1 MSTSTT
7 GIAGKSDFKPVLWTP
22 GDWNAFFGF
31 GTNILVNMLVLT
43 GLLRFVLKM
52 PDTLVFGRILPALG
66 LMMCL
71 STFYYAWLAYRLA
84 QKTGRSDVCALP
96 SGVSVPHMFIVTF
109 VIMLPVTLKTG
120 DAMKGWSA
128 GLVWVF
134 FQSFILMIGGFIAP
148 YIRKITPR
156 AALLG
161 TLAGVSV
168 TFISMRPALE
178 MYMTP
183 QIGLVCF
190 AIIMA
195 SWFGG
200 VKYFKGIPAGLVA
213 IAAGMIIAWGSN
225 LFGLGLGGLSVK
237 GVGDAFASFGFS
249 VPIPAVGQVFSG
261 FEFLGVILVTAIP
274 FGIYDLVEAMDN
286 VESAEAA
293 GDEYPTTRVLT
304 ADGVVSLIGC
314 LMGNP
319 FINAVY
325 IGHPG
330 WKAMGG
336 RIGYSAATGI
346 MVVVLAWFGII
357 SVLLALVPVVAIS
370 PILLYIGMLIGAQAF
385 QTTPIKHAPAIVLA
399 LTPHLAAWAKLQ
411 IDTMLGSTLNAAQS
425 VGGLAADKVGE
436 VKAAAIAALPQQGVL
451 YHGLEVMGGGS
462 ILAGLVLGAIGVFVI
477 EREFMKAAAFAFSGA
492 VLTYFGFM
500 HGEAVGIGGGMGVTP
515 GVALAYAVVAIG
527 FFAVEKLGVSTM
539 AVPEM
544 SSHAVP
550 AE

>member
-1 MSTSTT
+1 MTSVTHR
-7 GIAGKSDFKPVLWTP
+7 PVLWTP

-31 GTNILVNMLVLT
+31 GTNILVNMLTLT
-43 GLLRFVLKM
+43 ALLRFVLKM
-52 PDTLVFGRILPALG
+52 PDPIVFGRILPALG
-66 LMMCL
+66 LMMFL
-71 STFYYAWLAYRLA
+71 STLYYAWLAWRLA
-84 QKTGRSDVCALP
+84 RKTGRSDVCALP

-109 VIMLPVTLKTG
+109 VIMLPVMLKTN
-120 DAMKGWSA
+120 DPIKGWEA

-156 AALLG
+156 GALLG
-161 TLAGVSV
+161 TLAGVSI
-168 TFISMRPALE
+168 TFISMRPALA

-190 AIIMA
+190 AIILV

-200 VKYFKGIPAGLVA
+200 IRYPKGIPAGLVA
-213 IAAGMIIAWGSN
+213 IAVGMLIAWGSN
-225 LFGLGLGGLSVK
+225 LFGLGLGGVSVQK
-237 GVGDAFASFGFS
+237 VSEAISGFGFS
-249 VPIPAVGQVFSG
+249 VPLPAVDHVFSG
-261 FEFLGVILVTAIP
+261 FQFLGIILVTAIP

-293 GDEYPTTRVLT
+293 GDHYPTTRVLS

-346 MVVVLAWFGII
+346 MVIILSWFGII
-357 SVLLALVPVVAIS
+357 SLMLALVPLVAIV

-385 QTTPIKHAPAIVLA
+385 QTSPQSHAPAIVLA
-399 LTPHLAAWAKLQ
+399 LTPHLAAWCKTQMDGVL
-411 IDTMLGSTLNAAQS
+411 SAA
-425 VGGLAADKVGE
+425 GTG
-436 VKAAAIAALPQQGVL
+436 AAAIGLDKLADNGVL
-451 YHGLEVMGGGS
+451 YHGLEVLGGGA
-462 ILAGLVLGAIGVFVI
+462 ILTGLVLAAIGIFVI
-477 EREFMKAAAFAFSGA
+477 ERKFAHAAAFALAGA
-492 VLTYFGFM
+492 VLTFFGFM
-500 HGEAVGIGGGMGVTP
+500 HGESIGVAVTP
-515 GVALAYAVVAIG
+515 SVALAYAVVAAFLVG
-527 FFAVEKLGVSTM
+527 LSRYPEFAAASAPMPSG
-539 AVPEM
+539 AA
-544 SSHAVP
+544 AVP

>member
-1 MSTSTT
+1 MSTTAT
-7 GIAGKSDFKPVLWTP
+7 AGKASFKPVLWTP

-52 PDTLVFGRILPALG
+52 PDSLVFGRILPALG

-71 STFYYAWLAYRLA
+71 STFYYAFLAYRLA

-109 VIMLPVTLKTG
+109 VIMLPITLKTG
-120 DAMKGWSA
+120 DPLKGWSA

-134 FQSFILMIGGFIAP
+134 FQSFILMIGGFVAP

-190 AIIMA
+190 AIILA

-200 VKYFKGIPAGLVA
+200 VKYPKGIPAGLVA
-213 IAAGMIIAWGSN
+213 IAVGMLIAWGSN
-225 LFGLGLGGLSVK
+225 LFGLNLGGLSVK
-237 GVGDAFASFGFS
+237 GLGDAFASFGFS

-346 MVVVLAWFGII
+346 MVVVLSWFGII

-385 QTTPIKHAPAIVLA
+385 QTTPVKHAPAVVLA

-411 IDTMLGSTLNAAQS
+411 IDTMLGSTLMAAQK
-425 VGGLAADKVGE
+425 VGGLAADKVGD

-451 YHGLEVMGGGS
+451 YHGLDVMGGGS
-462 ILAGLVLGAIGVFVI
+462 ILTGLVLGAIGVFVI
-477 EREFMKAAAFAFSGA
+477 ERDFAKASAFALAGA

-500 HGEAVGIGGGMGVTP
+500 HGEAVGIGGGLGVTP
-515 GVALAYAVVAIG
+515 AVALAYAVVAAIL
-527 FFAVEKLGVSTM
+527 LGLAKSDSIS
-539 AVPEM
+539 VPHSETPL
-544 SSHAVP
+544 AVP

>member
-1 MSTSTT
+1 MSTSGT
-7 GIAGKSDFKPVLWTP
+7 GTAVKADFKPVLWTP

-52 PDTLVFGRILPALG
+52 PDGIVFGRILPALG

-71 STFYYAWLAYRLA
+71 STFYYAWLAYRCA
-84 QKTGRSDVCALP
+84 HKPGRSDVCAVP
-96 SGVSVPHMFIVTF
+96 SVVSVPHMFIVTF
-109 VIMLPVTLKTG
+109 VIMLPITLKTG
-120 DAMKGWSA
+120 DPIKGWSA

-190 AIIMA
+190 AIILA

-200 VKYFKGIPAGLVA
+200 VKYPKGIPAGLVA
-213 IAAGMIIAWGSN
+213 IAAGMLIAWGSN
-225 LFGLGLGGLSVK
+225 LFGLGLGGLSLA
-237 GVGDAFASFGFS
+237 GVGAAFANFGFS
-249 VPIPAVGQVFSG
+249 VPIPAFGQVFSG
-261 FEFLGVILVTAIP
+261 FEFLGIILVTAIP

-293 GDEYPTTRVLT
+293 GDPYPTTRVLS
-304 ADGVVSLIGC
+304 ADGVVSLVGC

-346 MVVVLAWFGII
+346 MV
-357 SVLLALVPVVAIS
+357 
-370 PILLYIGMLIGAQAF
+370 
-385 QTTPIKHAPAIVLA
+385 IVL
-399 LTPHLAAWAKLQ
+399 
-411 IDTMLGSTLNAAQS
+411 SR
-425 VGGLAADKVGE
+425 
-436 VKAAAIAALPQQGVL
+436 
-451 YHGLEVMGGGS
+451 GLEGMGGGA
-462 ILAGLVLGAIGVFVI
+462 ILTGLVLGAVGVFVI
-477 EREFMKAAAFAFSGA
+477 ERQFANAAAFAAAGA
-492 VLTYFGFM
+492 ILSYFGFM
-500 HGEAVGIGGGMGVTP
+500 HGEAVGVGGGLGVKP
-515 GVALAYAVVAIG
+515 SVAFAYAAVAALLLALSRIPLASPAIEPERAEAALA
-527 FFAVEKLGVSTM
+527 
-539 AVPEM
+539 
-544 SSHAVP
+544 P